1 MTRSSG
7 RWHYIRSFSILAFS
21 SGGPGPKLHD
31 RDHQVPEGIYN
42 IVGYN
47 PDSRFDLSL
56 MLNYPNAFDQYHAE
70 LDG

>member
-1 MTRSSG
+1 ME
-7 RWHYIRSFSILAFS
+7 
-21 SGGPGPKLHD
+21 GGPGPKLHD
-31 RDHQVPEGIYN
+31 RDDHQVPEGIYN

-56 MLNYPNAFDQYHAE
+56 MLNYPNAFDQYHPE